1 MCNTQMATLARKHAT
16 RRRRNKARSE
26 KRGESIAWKR
36 VQYDVMLGKAGSETF
51 RRSVK
56 YYAELITEF
65 PPVRLWGPQTVTA
78 IKSYGT
84 TLLEAVSSQRGGTL
98 FLVSTSNTFHPTVHP
113 LQVRTFH
120 QSLVE
125 LHEPVVMSTCI
136 VESKFRLAW
145 GVFMDLVSSQG
156 IHCWL
161 SGPSIGDQADHD
173 GCYMPSAGWVLIKTG
188 GGGVNTHTPDGDSFE
203 FKSTINGQQHQQP
216 TAGLVTARA
225 LVTTG
230 ARVKLPDR
238 GLLTRICRADAPD
251 EGPEMEE
258 ELRHEVCSTKRSA
271 ADFVWNLLVQP
282 GTFLAIQVRTKT
294 TTTPP
299 PPYHHRL
306 SPSTT
311 RSRRAM
317 PTSAHRTGSGREAT
331 WITIREAPCILP
343 D

>member
-1 MCNTQMATLARKHAT
+1 MATLARKHAT
-16 RRRRNKARSE
+16 RRSRNKAKSD
-26 KRGESIAWKR
+26 KRAEDIAWKR
-36 VQYDVMLGKAGSETF
+36 VQYDVMLGEIGSGTF

-65 PPVRLWGPQTVTA
+65 PPVRLWGHQTVTA

-84 TLLEAVSSQRGGTL
+84 TLLEAVSSQCRGPL
-98 FLVSTSNTFHPTVHP
+98 FLVSTPNTFHPAVHP

-125 LHEPVVMSTCI
+125 LHEPLVVSTCI

-145 GVFMDLVSSQG
+145 RVFMDLVSSQG

-188 GGGVNTHTPDGDSFE
+188 GDGVNTITPDGDSFE
-203 FKSTINGQQHQQP
+203 FQSTTNGRQHRQP

-225 LVTTG
+225 LVTTA
-230 ARVKLPDR
+230 ARVELPNR
-238 GLLTRICRADAPD
+238 GLSTRICRADAPD

-258 ELRHEVCSTKRSA
+258 ELRGEVCSTKRSA
-271 ADFVWNLLVQP
+271 AGFVRNLLVLP
-282 GTFLAIQVRTKT
+282 GTFLAIQVRTNT

-317 PTSAHRTGSGREAT
+317 PTSAHRAGSGREAT
-331 WITIREAPCILP
+331 WITVREAPCSLP